1 MYCPGVQANSV
12 HVCNAGN
19 VNACLNVMLESRAG
33 LVPVLVPVPVPVAML
48 NHGQRAKVDAYNL

>member
-1 MYCPGVQANSV
+1 MPAMLSDR
-12 HVCNAGN
+12 
-19 VNACLNVMLESRAG
+19 LNVTLESRAG